1 MSEYNRKGFVS
12 TVPRPRPRCSQCHT
26 RVVLE
31 DLQPGARLFDPV
43 ASTLLDH
50 LLTIETMLAELRRL
64 VEEVVL

>member
-1 MSEYNRKGFVS
+1 
-12 TVPRPRPRCSQCHT
+12 
-26 RVVLE
+26 VVLE